1 MLIKWPQ
8 AVIVRRSGDRRGI
21 TATPSKHSPE
31 FDSPTPPPQPASA
44 GSSAEILTPR
54 PAAIVDKAG
63 CKAAGYW
70 PLAGGR
76 AANRSVPT
84 IATKNAAFA
93 AFGAKMVGTRRFEL
107 RTP

>member
-1 MLIKWPQ
+1 MPGTHLGNGYGNGN
-8 AVIVRRSGDRRGI
+8 RRL
-21 TATPSKHSPE
+21 TAAINGR
-31 FDSPTPPPQPASA
+31 D
-44 GSSAEILTPR
+44 AEILTPR

-84 IATKNAAFA
+84 NETKNAAFA
-93 AFGAKMVGTRRFEL
+93 AFGVKMVGTRRFEL